1 MKEWTLSI
9 KDIAKKLVKQLFQ
22 SPIISCFNPISEWWQ
37 QNHFQNGDNK
47 TIFKNLE
54 KELMSVITL
63 KPNLCTT
70 YIELDKHFGRKE
82 RER

>member
-9 KDIAKKLVKQLFQ
+9 KDIVKKLVKKFFKSLAL
-22 SPIISCFNPISEWWQ
+22 IS
-37 QNHFQNGDNK
+37 FQNGDDK

-54 KELMSVITL
+54 KQFMGVIKL

-70 YIELDKHFGRKE
+70 YIERRY
-82 RER
+82 RETEDRNGCY